1 MMNKVGGGT
10 GGDDA
15 NGSMRPLGSF
25 CLVDKGSPNASGT
38 GVMGQ
43 TPVADHYRIDNP
55 MASKLNLLADCV
67 CVFVCFTT

>member
-25 CLVDKGSPNASGT
+25 CLVDNGQGSSNGYQALRCSRKTIALPHGCSEPSI
-38 GVMGQ
+38 VQ
-43 TPVADHYRIDNP
+43 
-55 MASKLNLLADCV
+55 
-67 CVFVCFTT
+67 